1 LCFLQLNCKK
11 EDVYNAKPNVEDKFF
26 TIPSG
31 TNASVMRV
39 INEIKRRNNVKEF
52 VTKFAAQNGF
62 PVWNK
67 VLMATSQKQYANASL
82 YGNSLDGVTD
92 TTILIPFVMEGEFSV
107 KGFIKAT
114 LNDSVSLSYSLA
126 KDYKTYE
133 EKLDN
138 SKTASSAFAMLS
150 MVLNKT
156 VFNED
161 YYKITDQKLFS
172 KDTTHVLT
180 QSINIDEIN
189 FSITDSAGM
198 RYLILCSTFTQNFSF
213 CGSRSYCRANG
224 GFDAGNC
231 ISNPPV
237 CYFYTETNTN
247 CTTVEYPDI
256 LGSTGGGSTGEG
268 GGSNGDGPI
277 PYVYPCETTQNN
289 PAPFTATN
297 NIEDPGDCPVPGPGD
312 GWIPLED
319 DNDINL
325 NLFYQGL
332 TIIQQNWW
340 NDNANYLNK
349 DDFIGFLYSYN
360 FNEQSIYLV
369 KELINWLIQD
379 NSISND
385 EVKYYLSLPEEGDGL
400 YDATYW
406 ENPNTVFQ
414 QIALPTLQQFTEK
427 FPKITTA
434 NGISYMKSDSV
445 YKMVGDPLKSEYG
458 KPNYQNACAIRGS
471 WAFNQIK
478 VGTSY
483 PFRIPPGTA
492 NTGYGAN
499 NLIYILNAKGFNAYM
514 HKRFGNPTY
523 SISSAQIN
531 GNRTT
536 LNNFLKNLRSQNIHG
551 IYNLATN
558 GGSYSGHVD
567 LMTYGEC
574 LGGYALPENIST
586 IDKIEIWVL
595 N

>member
-107 KGFIKAT
+107 KGFIRAT

-126 KDYKTYE
+126 KDYKAYE

-150 MVLNKT
+150 MALNKI

-161 YYKITDQKLFS
+161 FYKITDQKLFS

-224 GFDAGNC
+224 GCDAGNC

-277 PYVYPCETTQNN
+277 PYVYPCEGTQNN

-312 GWIPLED
+312 GWLPWEGED
-319 DNDINL
+319 D
-325 NLFYQGL
+325 FPVF
-332 TIIQQNWW
+332 
-340 NDNANYLNK
+340 NDNAPPPFIWTFSNDDGTTFTDPNPLEGPDFYFNPADDYETRYPRFTTLVKNLKTFVKENPEVLNALQAYS
-349 DDFIGFLYSYN
+349 GFSKQQILEHLTYGQGPTIKVEEMGGRFGYYDKNNGINTLHVRASYVRGL
-360 FNEQSIYLV
+360 EQSYFESTKKSTAFL
-369 KELINWLIQD
+369 L
-379 NSISND
+379 
-385 EVKYYLSLPEEGDGL
+385 
-400 YDATYW
+400 
-406 ENPNTVFQ
+406 
-414 QIALPTLQQFTEK
+414 ALTILHEYMHLG
-427 FPKITTA
+427 TTH
-434 NGISYMKSDSV
+434 NN
-445 YKMVGDPLKSEYG
+445 KSEGVYDFGYG
-458 KPNYQNACAIRGS
+458 FEMDAFNVIVDDQNAD
-471 WAFNQIK
+471 NVVIK
-478 VGTSY
+478 
-483 PFRIPPGTA
+483 
-492 NTGYGAN
+492 
-499 NLIYILNAKGFNAYM
+499 
-514 HKRFGNPTY
+514 Y
-523 SISSAQIN
+523 SKY
-531 GNRTT
+531 
-536 LNNFLKNLRSQNIHG
+536 F
-551 IYNLATN
+551 
-558 GGSYSGHVD
+558 
-567 LMTYGEC
+567 
-574 LGGYALPENIST
+574 
-586 IDKIEIWVL
+586 
-595 N
+595 